1 MLKLHLPRQSFHWIF
16 FYHFQ
21 NKTHVSNHLTIL
33 SIDKVSE
40 NKDIVPWEIPALLPC
55 LSPPGI
61 ELVPYSFSSLKP
73 LGNASLSAIQE
84 LFLPPSLKISS
95 CSLIVLCTSVQRTC
109 YIMLTS
115 CYIMGCSTPGFP
127 VHHQLPELAQTHLH
141 QVVDATQQF
150 HLLSSPLPPAFNL
163 FQHRG
168 LF

>member
-1 MLKLHLPRQSFHWIF
+1 MLISFNRIG
-16 FYHFQ
+16 
-21 NKTHVSNHLTIL
+21 IL
-33 SIDKVSE
+33 SPGKSQHCC
-40 NKDIVPWEIPALLPC
+40 PAFLLPF
-55 LSPPGI
+55 SEPGI
-61 ELVPYSFSSLKP
+61 ELLPYSFSCLKRP
-73 LGNASLSAIQE
+73 TNLSLSAIQE
-84 LFLPPSLKISS
+84 LFLPTSPKTSD

-163 FQHRG
+163 SQHWG